1 MAPRSILLT
10 QERFKESQPSLPHQ
24 LSQLKEFHHCL
35 TTSSYSQTIVS
46 QGHFMLHRGRS
57 MVTKAKPVD
66 ISCDTAKLGAMLVT
80 KMAKAT
86 IR

>member
-1 MAPRSILLT
+1 
-10 QERFKESQPSLPHQ
+10 
-24 LSQLKEFHHCL
+24 
-35 TTSSYSQTIVS
+35 
-46 QGHFMLHRGRS
+46 MLHRGRS

-66 ISCDTAKLGAMLVT
+66 ISCDIAKLGAMLVT

>member
-1 MAPRSILLT
+1 
-10 QERFKESQPSLPHQ
+10 
-24 LSQLKEFHHCL
+24 
-35 TTSSYSQTIVS
+35 
-46 QGHFMLHRGRS
+46 MLHRGRS

>member
-10 QERFKESQPSLPHQ
+10 QERFKESQPSLTHQ
-24 LSQLKEFHHCL
+24 LSQLEEFHHCHYY
-35 TTSSYSQTIVS
+35 YSQTIMS